1 MEKTNEDFTV
11 YLAQRKALVEEA
23 LDRFLS
29 PGNGVPE
36 RIMAA
41 ARYSLFAGGKRL
53 RPILCLAAAEAV
65 SGAWTDAL
73 PCACALE
80 MIHTYSLIH
89 DDLPAMDDDDYRRGR
104 PTNHIVFG
112 EALAILAGDA
122 LLTEAF
128 HLLARRDLMTGAP
141 PEDRLE
147 VIRLVAQAAGMA
159 GMVGGQTL
167 DLQGEGRHP
176 EPAYL
181 TDMHRRKTG
190 ALLIASVVAGA
201 VIAGA
206 TDAQKEI
213 LAGYG
218 EKIGLAFQIADD
230 ILNVTGD
237 RVMMGKSTGSD
248 AVRGK
253 QTFPALL
260 GLEVSQARLAEL
272 VDGAAADARRLGER
286 GEPLVKIAKYI
297 MERKS

>member
-1 MEKTNEDFTV
+1 
-11 YLAQRKALVEEA
+11 
-23 LDRFLS
+23 
-29 PGNGVPE
+29 
-36 RIMAA
+36 
-41 ARYSLFAGGKRL
+41 
-53 RPILCLAAAEAV
+53 
-65 SGAWTDAL
+65 
-73 PCACALE
+73 
-80 MIHTYSLIH
+80 
-89 DDLPAMDDDDYRRGR
+89 GR

-112 EALAILAGDA
+112 EGLAILAGDA

-128 HLLARRDLMTGAP
+128 HLLARRDLMPGVV

-147 VIRLVAQAAGMA
+147 VIRLVARAAGMA
-159 GMVGGQTL
+159 GMVGGQVM
-167 DLQGEGRHP
+167 DLQGEGQDLELP
-176 EPAYL
+176 TL

-190 ALLIASVVAGA
+190 ALLVVSVVAGA

-206 TDAQKEI
+206 SDGQKEI

-260 GLEVSQARLAEL
+260 GLEASRTKLADL

-286 GEPLVKIAKYI
+286 CEPLVQIAKYI
-297 MERKS
+297 MERNT